1 MSKKQTYPENV
12 FTSLGELLKKEH
24 LAQHFSLLARKQ
36 KVNSILA
43 GKHASKLRGRGL
55 DFEEV
60 RNYVKG
66 DDIRNIDWKVTAR
79 TQKTHT
85 RVYTEEKE
93 KPVLIV
99 VDQSYSMF
107 FGSVNKTKATVA
119 AELAAIA
126 AFRVFKE
133 GDRLG
138 GVIFSDEDF
147 DVVAPK
153 RSRKSILNLLEKIVD
168 RNHKLKDAKP
178 QAKEET
184 LKKIVQRVFNIVT
197 HDYLVVII
205 SDFVRYDAGIVRA
218 IAGISRHNDII
229 LAKVYDPMERQI
241 PQTKFVAGNI
251 EKQITVDGTNNKIE
265 QEFKKGFDKKLYDFQ
280 ETMKK
285 YRIPVFTINTVTP
298 VEDQLKEVFGRAN
311 AKK

>member
-1 MSKKQTYPENV
+1 MSKNQTYPENV

-107 FGSVNKTKATVA
+107 FGSVNKTKSTVA

-133 GDRLG
+133 GDRVG
-138 GVIFSDEDF
+138 GLVFSDDSY
-147 DVVAPK
+147 DVIAPK
-153 RSRKSILNLLEKIVD
+153 RSRKNIIHILEKIVD
-168 RNHKLKDAKP
+168 RNHQLKDAKP
-178 QAKEET
+178 TNFDDT
-184 LKKIVQRVFNIVT
+184 LKKIIQRVFNIVT

-205 SDFVRYDAGIVRA
+205 SDFVRYDASVIRA
-218 IAGISRHNDII
+218 IAGISRHNDVV
-229 LAKVYDPMERQI
+229 LAKVFDPMEREI
-241 PQTKFVAGNI
+241 PNTKFVAGNT
-251 EKQITVDGTNNKIE
+251 EKQITVDGKNNKI
-265 QEFKKGFDKKLYDFQ
+265 QKEFQSGFDTKFA
-280 ETMKK
+280 EFENTMKK
-285 YRIPVFTINTVTP
+285 YRIPVFKVDTVSP
-298 VEDQLKEVFGRAN
+298 VEDQLKEVFGRVN
-311 AKK
+311 AK

>member
-1 MSKKQTYPENV
+1 MSKKVEYPENV
-12 FTSLGELLKKEH
+12 FVSLTDLLKKEH
-24 LAQHFSLLARKQ
+24 TAHSFTLLARKH
-36 KVNSILA
+36 KVNSILS

-99 VDQSYSMF
+99 VDQSKSMF
-107 FGSVNKTKATVA
+107 FGSVHKTKAVVA
-119 AELAAIA
+119 AELAAVT

-133 GDRLG
+133 GDRVG
-138 GVIFSDEDF
+138 GVIFADEGF

-153 RSRKSILNLLEKIVD
+153 RSRKNIIHFLEKIVK
-168 RNHKLKDAKP
+168 RNHDLIVSKADAHD
-178 QAKEET
+178 ET
-184 LKKIVQRVFNIVT
+184 LNAVIPRVHNIVT

-205 SDFVRYDAGIVRA
+205 SDFLRYSPAVIKA
-218 IAGISRHNDII
+218 ISGISMHNDLI
-229 LAKVYDPMERQI
+229 LAKISDPMEYAI
-241 PQTKFVAGNI
+241 PDTKFVASNQTH
-251 EKQITVDGTNNKIE
+251 QIVVDGKNKSIKKA
-265 QEFKKGFDKKLYDFQ
+265 FKEGFEGDFYAFKD
-280 ETMKK
+280 EMKK
-285 YRIPVFTINTVTP
+285 YQIPIFNIDTVT
-298 VEDQLKEVFGRAN
+298 DLDLQLTEVFGKMN
-311 AKK
+311 ARR